1 MYKNEK
7 IIPLYSVQD
16 ILQLFLFRK
25 IEITINQ
32 PAFTSSVGGYSS
44 YLAYPIDPKDVV
56 TRLEAQFHFSSP
68 SRDQVALLFF
78 IGQEGL
84 HEYGSDYVAISYVK
98 GHILLTWD
106 LGSGI
111 LNFDMYSNKCQ
122 KIKVLCI
129 KSFTWYLMKILH
141 IL

>member
-1 MYKNEK
+1 MS
-7 IIPLYSVQD
+7 LHSVRNL
-16 ILQLFLFRK
+16 LQKFLFQQ

-111 LNFDMYSNKCQ
+111 LNFDMYE
-122 KIKVLCI
+122 
-129 KSFTWYLMKILH
+129 
-141 IL
+141 

>member
-1 MYKNEK
+1 M
-7 IIPLYSVQD
+7 
-16 ILQLFLFRK
+16 
-25 IEITINQ
+25 
-32 PAFTSSVGGYSS
+32 
-44 YLAYPIDPKDVV
+44 

-106 LGSGI
+106 LGSGENKFMTKQMI
-111 LNFDMYSNKCQ
+111 LVSRHYVGEHN
-122 KIKVLCI
+122 
-129 KSFTWYLMKILH
+129 YLAI
-141 IL
+141 

>member
-1 MYKNEK
+1 MLFHFIAE
-7 IIPLYSVQD
+7 II
-16 ILQLFLFRK
+16 
-25 IEITINQ
+25 INQ

-56 TRLEAQFHFSSP
+56 RRLEAQFHFSSP

-106 LGSGI
+106 LGSGKYNI
-111 LNFDMYSNKCQ
+111 YFLT
-122 KIKVLCI
+122 L
-129 KSFTWYLMKILH
+129 L
-141 IL
+141 

>member
-1 MYKNEK
+1 MFV
-7 IIPLYSVQD
+7 I
-16 ILQLFLFRK
+16 FF
-25 IEITINQ
+25 IEIIINQ

-44 YLAYPIDPKDVV
+44 YLAYPIDPKDLV

-106 LGSGI
+106 LGSGEYSKQIYVISI
-111 LNFDMYSNKCQ
+111 LCNVKLENSEM
-122 KIKVLCI
+122 I
-129 KSFTWYLMKILH
+129 
-141 IL
+141 

>member
-1 MYKNEK
+1 M
-7 IIPLYSVQD
+7 
-16 ILQLFLFRK
+16 
-25 IEITINQ
+25 
-32 PAFTSSVGGYSS
+32 
-44 YLAYPIDPKDVV
+44 

-106 LGSGI
+106 LGSGENK
-111 LNFDMYSNKCQ
+111 LNTKQIMFGS
-122 KIKVLCI
+122 IKYT
-129 KSFTWYLMKILH
+129 KEHNYLVI
-141 IL
+141 

>member
-1 MYKNEK
+1 MFV
-7 IIPLYSVQD
+7 I
-16 ILQLFLFRK
+16 FF
-25 IEITINQ
+25 IEIIINQ

-44 YLAYPIDPKDVV
+44 YLAYPIDPKDLV

-106 LGSGI
+106 LGSGEYSKQIYVISI
-111 LNFDMYSNKCQ
+111 LCK
-122 KIKVLCI
+122 KIRKFRNDL
-129 KSFTWYLMKILH
+129 KDFILH
-141 IL
+141 FPFTYRP

>member
-1 MYKNEK
+1 M
-7 IIPLYSVQD
+7 
-16 ILQLFLFRK
+16 
-25 IEITINQ
+25 
-32 PAFTSSVGGYSS
+32 
-44 YLAYPIDPKDVV
+44 AYPIDPKDVV

-106 LGSGI
+106 LGSGKK
-111 LNFDMYSNKCQ
+111 LTYFM
-122 KIKVLCI
+122 VLVYWI
-129 KSFTWYLMKILH
+129 KSYEKVISTSIETC
-141 IL
+141 

>member
-1 MYKNEK
+1 MINMFV
-7 IIPLYSVQD
+7 LC
-16 ILQLFLFRK
+16 F
-25 IEITINQ
+25 IEIIINQ

-44 YLAYPIDPKDVV
+44 YLAYPIDPKDLV

-106 LGSGI
+106 LGSGE
-111 LNFDMYSNKCQ
+111 YSNVTYVFGK
-122 KIKVLCI
+122 
-129 KSFTWYLMKILH
+129 FTVI
-141 IL
+141 I

>member
-1 MYKNEK
+1 MPFAKTVIK
-7 IIPLYSVQD
+7 ISMSFKMLMLKKMLKVIRMISLLIMFIY
-16 ILQLFLFRK
+16 FHA
-25 IEITINQ
+25 EIIINQ

-44 YLAYPIDPKDVV
+44 YLAYPIDPKDLV

-106 LGSGI
+106 LGSGTQ
-111 LNFDMYSNKCQ
+111 M
-122 KIKVLCI
+122 
-129 KSFTWYLMKILH
+129 
-141 IL
+141 

>member
-1 MYKNEK
+1 MSFHFIPE
-7 IIPLYSVQD
+7 II
-16 ILQLFLFRK
+16 
-25 IEITINQ
+25 INQ

-56 TRLEAQFHFSSP
+56 RRLEAQFHFSSP

-106 LGSGI
+106 LGSGKYKISSLEMI
-111 LNFDMYSNKCQ
+111 LSS
-122 KIKVLCI
+122 KIKEDN
-129 KSFTWYLMKILH
+129 SFY
-141 IL
+141 

>member
-1 MYKNEK
+1 MNEIEQNLLGLLYLIFVQLK
-7 IIPLYSVQD
+7 KLIHCISEII
-16 ILQLFLFRK
+16 
-25 IEITINQ
+25 INQ

-106 LGSGI
+106 LGSGKKFI
-111 LNFDMYSNKCQ
+111 YFM
-122 KIKVLCI
+122 VLVYWI
-129 KSFTWYLMKILH
+129 KIL
-141 IL
+141 

>member
-1 MYKNEK
+1 MVRFAKTVIKSYIYGRKSNNNNTT
-7 IIPLYSVQD
+7 LQCLQD
-16 ILQLFLFRK
+16 ILQVFLFRQ

-106 LGSGI
+106 LGSGE
-111 LNFDMYSNKCQ
+111 YSN
-122 KIKVLCI
+122 VTYV
-129 KSFTWYLMKILH
+129 FTENV
-141 IL
+141 

>member
-1 MYKNEK
+1 M
-7 IIPLYSVQD
+7 
-16 ILQLFLFRK
+16 
-25 IEITINQ
+25 
-32 PAFTSSVGGYSS
+32 
-44 YLAYPIDPKDVV
+44 AYPIDPKDLV

-106 LGSGI
+106 LGSG
-111 LNFDMYSNKCQ
+111 MYSKLLYKAALKMFRKVKLLKTP
-122 KIKVLCI
+122 KINFLVL
-129 KSFTWYLMKILH
+129 S
-141 IL
+141 

>member
-1 MYKNEK
+1 M
-7 IIPLYSVQD
+7 
-16 ILQLFLFRK
+16 F
-25 IEITINQ
+25 IEIIINQ

-44 YLAYPIDPKDVV
+44 YLAYPIDPKDLV

-106 LGSGI
+106 LGSGEYSKQIYVISI
-111 LNFDMYSNKCQ
+111 LC
-122 KIKVLCI
+122 KIRKFRNDL
-129 KSFTWYLMKILH
+129 KDFILH
-141 IL
+141 FPFTYRP

>member
-1 MYKNEK
+1 M
-7 IIPLYSVQD
+7 
-16 ILQLFLFRK
+16 
-25 IEITINQ
+25 
-32 PAFTSSVGGYSS
+32 
-44 YLAYPIDPKDVV
+44 

-106 LGSGI
+106 LGSGE
-111 LNFDMYSNKCQ
+111 NKFMTKQ
-122 KIKVLCI
+122 MISLVYRKIQV
-129 KSFTWYLMKILH
+129 FGYLKYIC
-141 IL
+141 